1 MEQNDLLT
9 MLLPDRR
16 KVNTDTLRS
25 MWAGA
30 LTGSIGEGWPT
41 SV

>member
-16 KVNTDTLRS
+16 KVATDTLQS

-30 LTGSIGEGWPT
+30 LTESISEGWPT
-41 SV
+41 SI